1 MHLKETVS
9 LLALIILLFLLCLLD
24 LCDRN
29 ELPKNNCLLNQ
40 NDPAVS
46 DPAVKSEI
54 HTILQ

>member
-1 MHLKETVS
+1 MQLKETVS
-9 LLALIILLFLLCLLD
+9 LLALIILLSLCLLD